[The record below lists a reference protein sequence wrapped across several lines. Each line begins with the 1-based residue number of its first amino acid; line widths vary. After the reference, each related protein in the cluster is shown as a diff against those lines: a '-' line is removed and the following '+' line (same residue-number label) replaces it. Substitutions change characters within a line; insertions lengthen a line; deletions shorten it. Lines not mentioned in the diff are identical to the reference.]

1 MKVLMINGGASDDGC
16 TANALNEIAEVLRRD
31 GIDSEIIHL
40 GKAPVRDC
48 IGCQVCRKNKNNRCV
63 FDDDLVNVII
73 AKAEKSD
80 GFIFASP
87 VYYAHPTGRILSVLD
102 RAFYAGSNA
111 FAFKPGAAVASAR
124 RGGTSAALDVLNK
137 YFTINRMPVVSSSY
151 WNMVHGAKAEDVA
164 QDEEGVQTLYNLAKN
179 MAWMLKLIQTG
190 KETMLPMPECKYGAR
205 TNFIR

>member
-16 TANALNEIAEVLRRD
+16 TATALDEIAEILRHER
-31 GIDSEIIHL
+31 IESEIIHL
-40 GKAPVRDC
+40 GKNPIRDC
-48 IGCQVCRKNKNNRCV
+48 IGCQACRKNKNNRCV

-73 AKAEKSD
+73 EKAEKSD

-87 VYYAHPTGRILSVLD
+87 VYYAHPSGRILSVLD

-111 FAFKPGAAVASAR
+111 FAFKPGAAVVTAR

-151 WNMVHGAKAEDVA
+151 WNMVHGAKAGEISR
-164 QDEEGVQTLYNLAKN
+164 DEEGVQTLYNLAKN
-179 MAWMLKLIQTG
+179 MAWMLKMIQTA
-190 KETMLPMPECKYGAR
+190 KETMLPMPECKYGSK